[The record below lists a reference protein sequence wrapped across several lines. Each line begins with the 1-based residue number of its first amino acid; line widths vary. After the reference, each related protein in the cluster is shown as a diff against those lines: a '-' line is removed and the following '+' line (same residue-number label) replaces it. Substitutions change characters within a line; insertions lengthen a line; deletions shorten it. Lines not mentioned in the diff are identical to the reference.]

1 MLIILEMSVIML
13 KTDRFHT
20 VKYIISMM
28 AITQMIVKFV
38 WTLITMMETTAYLV
52 MNSKTVMIAWKDA
65 KLVDKTST
73 LTNLN
78 A

>member
-1 MLIILEMSVIML
+1 VIML

>member
-1 MLIILEMSVIML
+1 VLIILEMSVIML